1 MLKNKCTNIEIK
13 QLSYFI
19 NLMTVLKEELSGDR
33 GTEAQLVVHLGSGKA
48 GSSLLDQ
55 ETPTPPSWHR
65 AEVARRVAEADAH
78 PEASISLEQLKRELR
93 PDQA

>member
-1 MLKNKCTNIEIK
+1 MAQPLPKGMID
-13 QLSYFI
+13 QL
-19 NLMTVLKEELSGDR
+19 TVHERLELIGRLWD
-33 GTEAQLVVHLGSGKA
+33 
-48 GSSLLDQ
+48 SLLDQ

-78 PEASISLEQLKRELR
+78 PEASIPLEQLKRELR